1 MKKIINKLLLKAEY
15 MIRID
20 KNGNKKVVSVVPV
33 QELIDLLQE
42 ENETTT

>member
-1 MKKIINKLLLKAEY
+1 